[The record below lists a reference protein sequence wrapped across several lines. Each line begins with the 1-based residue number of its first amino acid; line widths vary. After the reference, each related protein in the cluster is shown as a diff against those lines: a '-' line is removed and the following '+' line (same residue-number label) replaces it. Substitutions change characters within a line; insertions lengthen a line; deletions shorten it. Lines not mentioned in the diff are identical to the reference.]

1 MKKIRFSKDSD
12 VITVFNNQ
20 PHNEILGNS
29 QCVVD
34 GLKGIVEYTRE
45 KITVNLGKYFVTF
58 MGDGLGI
65 NSFSPEGAIVEGNI
79 ISLEFSQYD

>member
-1 MKKIRFSKDSD
+1 MKKLRLSKDVD
-12 VITVFNNQ
+12 VITPFKNQ
-20 PHNEILGNS
+20 PHIEILGNS
-29 QCVVD
+29 QCIVD

-45 KITVNLGKYFVTF
+45 KITINLGKYFVTF
-58 MGDGLGI
+58 YGDALGI